1 MGAVK
6 MGYSHSHPVWN
17 KWINSARAEECPDC
31 RGHGMVEQDV
41 PRQHG
46 FDRDIGYIS
55 TVEVQCDVCDG
66 SGSIEREDEDA

>member
-1 MGAVK
+1 

-17 KWINSARAEECPDC
+17 KWINSARTEECPDC
-31 RGHGMVEQDV
+31 RGHGTVEQDV

-55 TVEVQCDVCDG
+55 TVEV
-66 SGSIEREDEDA
+66 